1 MYVCELIKPGSFI
14 CHEDREYSWKF
25 ENLIRYLESSFCEAN
40 VSLNLFTDEYIK
52 AEQFKTPTY
61 EEAMADFQKRK
72 DLGEEIRNEL
82 RSDYSEDVIFE
93 VDVRFKRE
101 KWSKGVMPASHQHCL
116 LFIFAKSF
124 LYSLDAICRFIKVI
138 SDQHGAPEKT
148 KELNVRISE
157 CFPHLRAV
165 RNSAQH
171 LDERACLK
179 GAYGK
184 RLEPKGVS
192 NGSYNVPPGALML
205 DNLNGSKFGTTMA
218 DGHYG
223 EIDVTHETLE
233 IIRDIVQEVICSF
246 QWEGAKEFLPR

>member
-14 CHEDREYSWKF
+14 CHEDREHSWKF
-25 ENLIRYLESSFCEAN
+25 ENLIRYLESLVCEAN
-40 VSLNLFTDEYIK
+40 VSLNLFTEEYNK
-52 AEQFKTPTY
+52 AEQFKIPSY
-61 EEAMADFQKRK
+61 DEVMADFKKRK
-72 DLGEEIRNEL
+72 DLGEEIRHEL
-82 RSDYSEDVIFE
+82 GSDFFEDITFE
-93 VDVRFKRE
+93 VDVRLKRE
-101 KWSKGVMPASHQHCL
+101 KWRNGVMPASHRHRL

-138 SDQHGAPEKT
+138 SEQSGAPEKT
-148 KELNVRISE
+148 KELNERISE

-179 GAYGK
+179 GAFGK
-184 RLEPKGVS
+184 RLDPKGVS
-192 NGSYNVPPGALML
+192 NESYNVPPGTLML

-223 EIDVTHETLE
+223 EIDVTQETLE
-233 IIRDIVQEVICSF
+233 IIRDIVQEVIYSF